1 MNAELFIDM
10 LERKLQEDCGKQTHD
25 RLEELLK
32 NARRG
37 IEVRERYSPKA
48 GRGFLLRPNTR

>member
-1 MNAELFIDM
+1 MSVEMYIDM
-10 LERKLQEDCGKQTHD
+10 LERKLREDCGKQTHD

-37 IEVRERYSPKA
+37 VELRERYQPKA
-48 GRGFLLRPNTR
+48 GRKFLVSR